1 MGRTMKRKLSR
12 RHLLAGLAAG
22 AGAMSAPAIIKPRQ
36 AHSAPNDGPPPK
48 FVIVVTGF
56 GGASIIDSF
65 MPISETEAG
74 TAAPTVNSYP
84 DVQVAQNPGWGNGTM
99 KALNSAGNLL
109 GNNFVSILED
119 FVDAYIDDMLVC
131 TMTGTSVN
139 HTIAQKRAI
148 TGNGAW
154 SGRTIQEAVA
164 VAYGEGCPLPNVN
177 MASHGYA
184 GPGADV
190 SVPDWARAEP
200 VGVPKTWPFSLHGT
214 RGVKIEDGGPQDGPD
229 ATFIEMAR
237 ELRNAKL
244 DPESSFYTTFQL
256 SHELQRYKNQRNVV
270 QPKIEEADLISKLM
284 LSKEGELPLDAY
296 GLSSSPELAAV
307 EAMFPY
313 LGFDPLHAQA
323 ALAYLLITQ
332 GVSVAVTIGTNFN
345 IALGDGSP
353 GVPLVLNPPL
363 SFDNSHTQHRLTQAF
378 MWKRMTDTIS
388 GLITLLKGAQFGDGG
403 ESYWDRSMIYL
414 ATDFG
419 RSKLRLNNPGGEFG
433 SGHNLNNGVLAISP
447 MLNGGRVLGGVD
459 PRTGETYGFDPND
472 GSPTAAGQNMSE
484 PQIYGG
490 LVNAL
495 GIDTGGAVPDM
506 PIMRG

>member
-1 MGRTMKRKLSR
+1 MAPKMKHKLSR

-22 AGAMSAPAIIKPRQ
+22 AGAVSAPAIMPRT
-36 AHSAPNDGPPPK
+36 ARSAPEDGPPPK
-48 FVIVVTGF
+48 FLITVTGF

-65 MPISETEAG
+65 MPITRTEAG
-74 TAAPTVNSYP
+74 SAADLVNSYDDAEVIQKP
-84 DVQVAQNPGWGNGTM
+84 TWGNGTM
-99 KALNSAGNLL
+99 RAVNTAGNMF
-109 GNNFVSILED
+109 GNQYTSNLEA
-119 FVDAYIDDMLVC
+119 FVDAHIDDMLVC
-131 TMTGTSVN
+131 TLTGTSVN
-139 HTIAQKRAI
+139 HTVAQKRAI

-164 VAYGEGCPLPNVN
+164 VAYGENCPLPNVN

-184 GPGADV
+184 SPGDDE

-200 VGVPKTWPFSLHGT
+200 VGVPNTWPFALHGS
-214 RGVKIEDGGPQDGPD
+214 RGVKVDDGSPVDGPD
-229 ATFIEMAR
+229 PQFIAMAR

-244 DPESSFYTTFQL
+244 DPESAFYTTFQL
-256 SHELQRYKNQRNVV
+256 SHKLQRYKHQRNVV
-270 QPKIEEADLISKLM
+270 QPNIEEAGLIEKLM
-284 LSKEGELPLDAY
+284 LSKEGDVPLSAY
-296 GLSSSPELAAV
+296 GLSESPELAAV

-313 LGFDPLHAQA
+313 LAFDPLHAQA
-323 ALAYLLITQ
+323 AMAYLLITQ

-345 IALGDGSP
+345 LTVGDGSP

-363 SFDNSHTQHRLTQAF
+363 SFDNSHTQHRNTQAF
-378 MWKRMTDTIS
+378 MWKRMTDVID
-388 GLITLLKGAQFGDGG
+388 GLITLLAGTEFDGG
-403 ESYWDRSMIYL
+403 ESYWDRSMIYV

-433 SGHNLNNGVLAISP
+433 SGHDLNNGILALSP

-459 PRTGETYGFDPND
+459 PRSGQTYGFDPND
-472 GSPTAAGQNMSE
+472 GTPTALGQNMDE

-506 PIMRG
+506 PIMRS